1 MSFKCNKCGADIPDG
16 ASFCPSCGA
25 SKTFEQPAHMPTQ
38 SVTPPPQPA
47 YQPPAPPK
55 PRRSSGNGMQG
66 IVDTFFSKQMIMIGL
81 FVGILVAWI
90 SKVIGEFVNQ
100 FSLESNILNVMN
112 YTFLAGAGIILLGGG
127 ILNNKFNNYIRVGLI
142 VAGGVILAMNL

>member
-25 SKTFEQPAHMPTQ
+25 SKPFEQPAPMPTQ
-38 SVTPPPQPA
+38 PVTPPPQPA
-47 YQPPAPPK
+47 YQPPAQPK
-55 PRRSSGNGMQG
+55 PKRSSGNGMQG

-100 FSLESNILNVMN
+100 FSLESDILNVMN

>member
-1 MSFKCNKCGADIPDG
+1 
-16 ASFCPSCGA
+16 
-25 SKTFEQPAHMPTQ
+25 
-38 SVTPPPQPA
+38 
-47 YQPPAPPK
+47 
-55 PRRSSGNGMQG
+55 MQG

-100 FSLESNILNVMN
+100 FSLESDILTVMN